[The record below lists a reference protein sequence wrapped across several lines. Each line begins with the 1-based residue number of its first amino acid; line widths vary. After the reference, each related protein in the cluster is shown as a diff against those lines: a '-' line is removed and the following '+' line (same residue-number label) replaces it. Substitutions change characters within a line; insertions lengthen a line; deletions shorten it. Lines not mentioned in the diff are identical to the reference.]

1 MYSGIVVLV
10 KEFLVGR
17 THRVQLGGQLSK
29 EVKVTSGVPQGS
41 FLGTLLFLVY
51 VQGGTNKWVR
61 QGAKE
66 SGQIY
71 TSYEQFELGN
81 FGVA

>member
-1 MYSGIVVLV
+1 VS
-10 KEFLVGR
+10 R
-17 THRVQLGGQLSK
+17 TQRIGVGGQLSK